1 MHPVNGTT
9 STLKSAENALGK
21 TAFWTAVT
29 AGVVAGLRTVLG
41 GTAIAA
47 LILPADSPEFGRLL
61 NCILLSGAAVGVLI
75 TWLSAYRNVIAQPQ
89 DGPAVLI
96 GVFAV
101 IVAGNSSGIPF
112 DRAGIVVLGAIALS
126 SVLTGCV
133 FFVLGRWQFA
143 RFVRFIPY
151 PVIGGFLA
159 GSGLLIILIALNVLA
174 GQRILGA
181 SWADL
186 SSTGRLPMLLAG
198 IVYAAALYIIL
209 RRVRHFLTLPVLL
222 LGTALLFHLA
232 IQLRGIPLDELR
244 LMGWLMQPTTNSS
257 TTFSP
262 GWLSLSAAEWVFLA
276 QNILTF
282 GAIALVSTVAF
293 LLNLSS
299 LEVAARTEL
308 DFNRELKITGL
319 ANIVGGLLGGIV
331 SFHALSASLLG
342 RQMGVESRGVGITAG
357 LFAIAIVAFG
367 HGAISY
373 IPVPLLGALLLC
385 IGYGLLHEW
394 LFAVKARF
402 SAMEYVTV
410 LTITLLM
417 AAAGYLVGVGAG
429 ILLSTAFFVWR
440 YSHLKVITQEI
451 SGSDFH
457 SNVERPAEDM
467 RQLEQHGGQIRI
479 LKVEGFLFFG
489 TAFTMLD
496 RIQAL
501 VNDGVRYFILDM
513 SQVKAADSSALSVF
527 SRIAL
532 LCESNSAALY
542 FARTDSL
549 LQDTLLRH
557 SRSEG
562 LSLIFFEDRDFAIEY
577 SENLLLEQKNSL
589 RRASDQAHFVFR
601 SRTWDRIASHLSGP
615 DDLTKLQG
623 YFELRDIPQGEYLM
637 RQGEESAEMFFIE
650 SGRIQVLLK
659 TEDRREVRLRSMTA
673 GTLLGE
679 VGFYV
684 GERRTASAFVESSA
698 RVFALTRQKLAEMER
713 DDGKLAQALNSAVI
727 RLLSER
733 LAATNRLIQ
742 RLDP

>member
-1 MHPVNGTT
+1 MAPSNNTT
-9 STLKSAENALGK
+9 FASERYALGK
-21 TAFWTAVT
+21 PAFWTSIS
-29 AGVVAGLRTVLG
+29 AGLIAGLRTVLG
-41 GTAIAA
+41 GAAIAA
-47 LILPADSPEFGRLL
+47 LILPAGSPEFGRLL
-61 NCILLSGAAVGVLI
+61 NGILLSGAAVGLLI
-75 TWLSAYRNVIAQPQ
+75 TWFSAYCNVIAQPQ

-96 GVFAV
+96 GVFTA
-101 IVAGNSSGIPF
+101 IVASGSSGIPP
-112 DRAGIVVLGAIALS
+112 DRAAVVVLGAVALS
-126 SVLTGCV
+126 SVLTGFV
-133 FFVLGRWQFA
+133 FYVLGRWQIA

-174 GQRILGA
+174 GQRVIGA

-209 RRVRHFLTLPVLL
+209 RRIRHFLTLPVVL
-222 LGTALLFHLA
+222 LGTTLLFHLVV
-232 IQLRGIPLDELR
+232 QFWGVPLDELR
-244 LMGWLMQPTTNSS
+244 LVGWLMQPATTSS
-257 TTFSP
+257 DTFSP
-262 GWLSLSAAEWVFLA
+262 GWLLLSAAEWAFLA
-276 QNILTF
+276 HNVLTF
-282 GAIALVSTVAF
+282 SAIALVSTVAF
-293 LLNLSS
+293 LLNLTS

-308 DFNRELKITGL
+308 DFNRELRITGL

-342 RQMGVESRGVGITAG
+342 RQMGVESRGIGVTAG
-357 LFAIAIVAFG
+357 LFAIVVLALG

-394 LFAVKARF
+394 LFAGKARF
-402 SAMEYVTV
+402 SGMEYVTV

-417 AAAGYLVGVGAG
+417 AVAGYLVGVGVG

-440 YSHLKVITQEI
+440 YSHVKVISQEI

-467 RQLEQHGGQIRI
+467 RQLDERGRQIRI

-496 RIQAL
+496 RIQEL
-501 VNDGVRYFILDM
+501 VNEGVRYFILDM

-532 LCESNSAALY
+532 LCERNRAALY
-542 FARTDSL
+542 FSRTNSL
-549 LQDTLLRH
+549 LHAALLKHAR
-557 SRSEG
+557 RER
-562 LSLIFFEDRDFAIEY
+562 LTLIFFEDRDLAIEY
-577 SENLLLEQKNSL
+577 SENLLLQQENSQ
-589 RRASDQAHFVFR
+589 RRATH
-601 SRTWDRIASHLSGP
+601 TWDRIASQLSSP
-615 DDLTKLQG
+615 EELEKLQR
-623 YFELRDIPQGEYLM
+623 YFEPRDIPQGEYVM
-637 RQGEESAEMFFIE
+637 RQGDESAEMFFVE
-650 SGRIQVLLK
+650 SGRIKILLK
-659 TEDRREVRLRSMTA
+659 TNDQREIRLGSMTG
-673 GTLLGE
+673 GTLIGE

-684 GERRTASAFVESSA
+684 GGPRTASAVAEFSV
-698 RVFALTRQKLAEMER
+698 RVFVLTRQKLAEMECN
-713 DDGKLAQALNSAVI
+713 DGKLAQALNSTVI

-733 LAATNRLIQ
+733 LTATNRLIQ